1 MDVPAARQIGRP
13 TWINARTVLGVALFA
28 VAFAGGRQVL
38 AGAEATTPVLVA
50 TRDLAR
56 GEVIEAGDLR
66 SVGVDLPSEILAT
79 YATSVRALEGAVA
92 TRAVRAGELLPHAWF
107 SETGDRVGDGR
118 SITVPLSPDHAV
130 GGELQPGDHVDVYA
144 TFDSGDVRA
153 RTSLLVREAE
163 IVEVVS
169 SEGVIMGDQ
178 ALVGITLSV
187 TPDEAGRLAF
197 AIRTAELDL
206 ARVDVPHVDGGAGT
220 VTQGD
225 V

>member
-1 MDVPAARQIGRP
+1 MDVPAARQVGRP
-13 TWINARTVLGVALFA
+13 TWINARTVLGVVLFA
-28 VAFAGGRQVL
+28 VALAGGRQVL
-38 AGAEATTPVLVA
+38 AGAQATTPVLVA

-56 GEVIEAGDLR
+56 GEVIDGADLR
-66 SVGVDLPSEILAT
+66 SVGVNLPSDVLAT
-79 YATSVRALEGAVA
+79 YETSVRALEGAVA

-107 SETGDRVGDGR
+107 SDPGDGVGDGR
-118 SITVPLSPDHAV
+118 SITVPVSLDHAV
-130 GGELQPGDHVDVYA
+130 GGELRPGDLVDVYA

-169 SEGVIMGDQ
+169 SQGVVMGDQ
-178 ALVGITLSV
+178 GVVGITLSV

-206 ARVDVPHVDGGAGT
+206 VRVDVPDVDGGAAT
-220 VTQGD
+220 ITQGD